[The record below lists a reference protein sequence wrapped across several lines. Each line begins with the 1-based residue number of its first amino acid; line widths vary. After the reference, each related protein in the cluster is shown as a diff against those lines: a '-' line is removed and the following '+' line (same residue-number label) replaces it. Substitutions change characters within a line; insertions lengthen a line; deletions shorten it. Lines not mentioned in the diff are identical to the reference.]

1 MPAITRKDGE
11 QFAVYTYREL
21 LTLKKTALLKQE
33 IELLRQE
40 HGQYARFYWQEDGD
54 IEAVFSRDAGYLLAE
69 SVWEALDKPDDLLY
83 CEVVAKQNVALLVV
97 IRAGSV
103 YLDAEIGVESLQ
115 DEFQSLISSEHQY
128 DIYIYGDVPLAK
140 IAKPGMFAFDET
152 QVKSFTV
159 LEKSVFLNLPL
170 NDDYRLLPVSK
181 AIDDLKLR
189 EISFAPLVLGVIAL
203 GVIGYFG
210 YQELKPVPPPPPPP
224 AVVNP
229 YAQYEQKLMSP
240 EPSALLSAVAGNL
253 RLLFTIP
260 GWAPTMVTYEKNSMT
275 AVLASELKAS
285 GDLLLHWIKHRNMVL
300 GIQQGGMATIQVN
313 ISAPGRPRPTKL
325 YNLKEMLS
333 DLFDHTHLL
342 LPGSTLTITTPVK
355 QGVYQSSDVTVN
367 INEVSAAVLAIYG
380 ETLNNK
386 PIILNSMNLQVETGL
401 ISGQIQLTV
410 LGA

>member
-33 IELLRQE
+33 IESLRHE

-54 IEAVFSRDAGYLLAE
+54 IEAVFSRDPGYLLAE
-69 SVWEALDKPDDLLY
+69 SVWEVLDELDDLLY
-83 CEVVAKQNVALLVV
+83 CEVLAKQNVALLVV

-103 YLDAEIGVESLQ
+103 YLDAEISVESLQ

-128 DIYIYGDVPLAK
+128 DIYIHGEVPLAK
-140 IAKPGMFAFDET
+140 IAKPGMFAFDAA

-170 NDDYRLLPVSK
+170 NDDYLLLPVNK

-189 EISFAPLVLGVIAL
+189 EISFAPVVLGVIAL

-210 YQELKPVPPPPPPP
+210 YQELKPTPPPPPPP

-240 EPSALLSAVAGNL
+240 APSALLAAIADNL
-253 RLLFTIP
+253 RSLFTIP
-260 GWAPTMVTYEKNSMT
+260 GWTPTMVTYEKNAVT
-275 AVLASELKAS
+275 VVLASELKAS
-285 GDLLLHWIKHRNMVL
+285 GDLLLHWAKRRNIVL
-300 GIQQGGMATIQVN
+300 GIQQGGTATLQMN
-313 ISAPGRPRPTKL
+313 ISEPARPRPTKL

-342 LPGSTLTITTPVK
+342 LPGSTLTITVPVQ

-367 INEVSAAVLAIYG
+367 FNGVSVPVLALYAQ
-380 ETLNNK
+380 TFDNK
-386 PIILNSMNLQVETGL
+386 PIILNSLNLRVDTGL
-401 ISGQIQLTV
+401 MSGQIQLTV